1 MPTINDTITRLSQ
14 TWNDGDAAAYAA
26 TFTPD
31 ATYIVFD
38 GTVLRGRA
46 EIESTHRFL
55 FNGPLRGSSI
65 GGGPAPSVRHVRPDV
80 AHAVIGGGV
89 RIDGQQTVPADRASV
104 ISLVL
109 VASPDG
115 DWLITAFQNTRG
127 GAR

>member
-1 MPTINDTITRLSQ
+1 MPTINDTIDRLNQ
-14 TWNDGDAAAYAA
+14 AWNDRDATAYAA

-46 EIESTHRFL
+46 EIEDTHRFL
-55 FNGPLRGSSI
+55 MHGPLRGSRI
-65 GGGPAPSVRHVRPDV
+65 DGGPAPLVRYLRPDV

-89 RIDGQQTVPADRASV
+89 RLDAQPTVPADRASV

-109 VASPDG
+109 AADPDG
-115 DWLITAFQNTRG
+115 AWLIAAFQNTRRD
-127 GAR
+127 A